1 MVNFKRIMRAVGI
14 VDLEAE
20 EFFENILEGCTV
32 RKVEEEGGESGKAG
46 EEVDWD
52 EIVRER

>member
-1 MVNFKRIMRAVGI
+1 MRAVGI